1 MNCTQEKQLVME
13 ESVWFSLLVI
23 CVVSFAMILTYLV
36 DKTNFASE
44 NDITCPI
51 AEKTIKNNDEV
62 KKKNSENSL
71 KQQEASIDGGWKC
84 ACEGGGIF
92 LPPSLM
98 RSVGGPSAFM
108 RAGAGNCYH
117 KQM

>member
-1 MNCTQEKQLVME
+1 MDEVGWLL
-13 ESVWFSLLVI
+13 LLVI
-23 CVVSFAMILTYLV
+23 AVVSLALLLTYMV
-36 DKTNFASE
+36 DKKITASE
-44 NDITCPI
+44 NDSTAI
-51 AEKTIKNNDEV
+51 AEETIHNNEV
-62 KKKNSENSL
+62 KGKSSDDSL
-71 KQQEASIDGGWKC
+71 KQEAANDGGWKC

>member
-1 MNCTQEKQLVME
+1 ME
-13 ESVWFSLLVI
+13 EAAWLLLIVTAIVSLALL
-23 CVVSFAMILTYLV
+23 LTYSV
-36 DKTNFASE
+36 DKIMNE
-44 NDITCPI
+44 NDSSPNVDVDK
-51 AEKTIKNNDEV
+51 AANNEGLGEKSGD
-62 KKKNSENSL
+62 NSL
-71 KQQEASIDGGWKC
+71 KQEAANDGGGWKC

>member
-1 MNCTQEKQLVME
+1 MDELLLLL
-13 ESVWFSLLVI
+13 LLVT
-23 CVVSFAMILTYLV
+23 ALALLLTYLLV
-36 DKTNFASE
+36 NKITDGE
-44 NDITCPI
+44 NDRTLP
-51 AEKTIKNNDEV
+51 AKKTITNNRAEEESGG
-62 KKKNSENSL
+62 NEL
-71 KQQEASIDGGWKC
+71 KQDASNDGGWKC

>member
-1 MNCTQEKQLVME
+1 ME
-13 ESVWFSLLVI
+13 EAAWLLLLVTA
-23 CVVSFAMILTYLV
+23 VVSFALLFTYMVDKIMNENDSSPNVDV
-36 DKTNFASE
+36 DKTTDNEGAG
-44 NDITCPI
+44 
-51 AEKTIKNNDEV
+51 EKGGG
-62 KKKNSENSL
+62 NSL
-71 KQQEASIDGGWKC
+71 KQEAASDGGWKC